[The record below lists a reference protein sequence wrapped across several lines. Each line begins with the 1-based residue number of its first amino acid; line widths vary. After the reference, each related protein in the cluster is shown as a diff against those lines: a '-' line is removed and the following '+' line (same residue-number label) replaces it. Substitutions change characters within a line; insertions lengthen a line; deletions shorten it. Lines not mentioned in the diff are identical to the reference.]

1 MNQAS
6 PKTLRS
12 ITFNSQ
18 LLGQLVSNFKTD
30 TLDIFNQP
38 VGILL
43 DDFQR
48 FFLVGFLNLKG

>member
-18 LLGQLVSNFKTD
+18 LLGQLVSDFKTD
-30 TLDIFNQP
+30 TLDIFNQS
-38 VGILL
+38 VGIVL

-48 FFLVGFLNLKG
+48 FLLVGFLNLKG

>member
-18 LLGQLVSNFKTD
+18 LLGQLIGNFKAD
-30 TLDIFNQP
+30 TLDVLDQL
-38 VGILL
+38 VGIVL